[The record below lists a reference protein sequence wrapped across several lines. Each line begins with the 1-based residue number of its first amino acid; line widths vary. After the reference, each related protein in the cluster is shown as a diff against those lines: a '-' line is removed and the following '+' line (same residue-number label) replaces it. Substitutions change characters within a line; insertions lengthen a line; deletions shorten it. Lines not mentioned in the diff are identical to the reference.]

1 MRRIWIAI
9 GMIIV
14 VALLCTGEQ
23 YYVRNA
29 AQKMDAL
36 IQEARNDKSAIEELK
51 KFWESHNDI
60 LFAISN
66 HTSLDELSASI
77 DQLQPDS
84 REVEQELDKVESAN
98 STYYENQR
106 AIFSNIL

>member
-1 MRRIWIAI
+1 MT
-9 GMIIV
+9 
-14 VALLCTGEQ
+14 L
-23 YYVRNA
+23 
-29 AQKMDAL
+29 
-36 IQEARNDKSAIEELK
+36 
-51 KFWESHNDI
+51 
-60 LFAISN
+60 SN
-66 HTSLDELSASI
+66 HAALDELSASI

>member
-1 MRRIWIAI
+1 MRRIWIAL
-9 GMIIV
+9 GIIV
-14 VALLCTGEQ
+14 IVALLCAGEQ

-29 AQKMDAL
+29 TDKMDAL
-36 IQEARNDKSAIEELK
+36 VQEARNDKSAIEELK

-66 HTSLDELSASI
+66 HTALDELSTSI

-84 REVEQELDKVESAN
+84 EEVDRELDEVESAN